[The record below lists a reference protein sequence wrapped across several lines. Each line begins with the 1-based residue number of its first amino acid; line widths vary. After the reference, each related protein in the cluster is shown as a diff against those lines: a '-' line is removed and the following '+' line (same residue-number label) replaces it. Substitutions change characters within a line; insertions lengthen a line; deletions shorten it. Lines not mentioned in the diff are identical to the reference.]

1 MRRLLRFSWRHPGLT
16 LAALV
21 VAGLLTMNGAIRLLG
36 GGPHLLSPRF
46 VPDKLAALAAY
57 GRHLPRHFFGSCG
70 RHRDRQLARAAKQ
83 HGVPVALVRS
93 VAHVESRGAS
103 HSVSHAGAMGVMQL
117 MPGTARQLGVADPF
131 DAAAN
136 IDGGVRYLAW
146 LWRRYDGDVHRVVA
160 AYNAGPGRI
169 PKRGGYAMPHETR
182 RYVAR
187 VLDPSV
193 CRALGRAPAKAPR

>member
-1 MRRLLRFSWRHPGLT
+1 MRRLLRWCWRHPGFT
-16 LAALV
+16 FAALV
-21 VAGLLTMNGAIRLLG
+21 VAFLVTMNGAIRMLG

-70 RHRDRQLARAAKQ
+70 EHRDRQLARAAER
-83 HGVPVALVRS
+83 HGVPIVLVKS
-93 VAHVESRGAS
+93 VAHVESRGSS

-117 MPGTARQLGVADPF
+117 MPATARQLGVTDPF
-131 DAAAN
+131 DAAKN

-146 LWRRYDGDVHRVVA
+146 LYERYDGDVHRVVA
-160 AYNAGPGRI
+160 AYNAGPGRV
-169 PKRGGYAMPHETR
+169 PRTGTYGLPHETR

-193 CRALGRAPAKAPR
+193 CRALGRSAKPPR